1 MENLFNSKNVSAAVG
16 VIKPPKEFRDL
27 IFQIKQHYTV
37 TKLYH
42 VIS

>member
-16 VIKPPKEFRDL
+16 VIKPSKESRDS

>member
-1 MENLFNSKNVSAAVG
+1 MTNLFNNKNVATTVG
-16 VIKPPKEFRDL
+16 VIKPSKESRDS

-42 VIS
+42 AIS